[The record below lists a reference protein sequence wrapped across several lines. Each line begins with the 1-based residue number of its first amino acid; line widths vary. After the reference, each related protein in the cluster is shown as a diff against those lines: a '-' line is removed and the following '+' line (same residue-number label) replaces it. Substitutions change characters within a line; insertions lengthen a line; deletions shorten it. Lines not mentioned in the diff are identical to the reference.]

1 MRQSN
6 LFTKVVKDFPKEEV
20 SINAQLLLRA
30 GFVDKLMSGI
40 YSYLPLGF
48 LVLKKIEEI
57 IRQEMA
63 AIGGQEV
70 FLPALHPKANWQLT
84 GRWDCEEMLK
94 VKNREGKD
102 FGLGWTHEEIIT
114 PLVRQ
119 FVSSYKDLPI
129 YVYQIQDKFRDEL
142 RSKSGLLRGVEFRMK
157 DLYSFHRDEKDLDGY
172 YEKVKSAYFNIFR
185 RCGLAEKTYL
195 TFASGGTFAE
205 YSHEFQTETLAGED
219 TIYFCPKCRLGVNKE
234 IIEKEKFAC
243 PQCGNKELEIKKT
256 IEVGNI
262 FKLKNKY
269 SKPFHLTFKDEKGE
283 EKEVSMGCYGI
294 GLGRLMGTI
303 VEIHHDDKG
312 LIWPREV
319 APLNIHLISLPG
331 GEKQA
336 ERIYQDL
343 LAWGMTVLYDDRL
356 DKSAGEKFAEAD
368 LIGLPLRLVVSQ
380 RTLEKD
386 CLEVKKRTEQK
397 VELIKIKDIK
407 KCLN

>member
-6 LFTKVVKDFPKEEV
+6 LFTKVAKDFPKEEV

-48 LVLKKIEEI
+48 LVLKKIEGI

-63 AIGGQEV
+63 AVGGQEV

-102 FGLGWTHEEIIT
+102 FGLGWTHEEIVT

-119 FVSSYKDLPI
+119 FVSSYKDLPV

-157 DLYSFHRDEKDLDGY
+157 DLYSFHRDEKDLDEY
-172 YEKVKSAYFNIFR
+172 YEKVKVAYFNIFR
-185 RCGLAEKTYL
+185 RCGLAKETYL

-205 YSHEFQTETLAGED
+205 YSHEFQTETSAGED
-219 TIYFCPKCRLGVNKE
+219 TIYFCSKCQLGVNKE

-243 PQCGNKELEIKKT
+243 PQCGNKELEVKKT

-262 FKLKNKY
+262 FKLKNRY
-269 SKPFHLTFKDEKGE
+269 SKSFHLTFKDEKGE
-283 EKEVSMGCYGI
+283 EKEVLMGCYGI

-303 VEIHHDDKG
+303 AEIHHDDKG
-312 LIWPREV
+312 LIWPQEV
-319 APLNIHLISLPG
+319 APLIVHLISLPG
-331 GEKQA
+331 AEKQA
-336 ERIYQDL
+336 EKIYQDL
-343 LAWGMTVLYDDRL
+343 LAWGVDVLFDDRL

-386 CLEVKKRTEQK
+386 CLEVKKRAEQK

-407 KCLN
+407 KCLK